1 MNRTFAFVTALAA
14 GMTTAAGLA
23 QTASQP
29 AAAPATTA
37 PAASSAPAAAAPAS
51 IPVQVVQA
59 KIAVIEYEQATAATN
74 EGQRALIALQKKY
87 EPQKTQLQNLQN
99 EIESLTKQLQSAPAT
114 MTDEERASRAR
125 TIDTKQKQLQR
136 DGDDATAAFNAEL
149 QETLGAIAKKLG
161 PIVIKYVQDNGY
173 TLLLDNT
180 GQQGGLSVL
189 WTAPGTTD
197 ISQAIVDAYN
207 ASSGVAAPAVPSAP
221 SASRPRP
228 TTTTPKPATPASA
241 PKQ

>member
-1 MNRTFAFVTALAA
+1 MNRTVALVTALAA
-14 GMTTAAGLA
+14 GMTSAAGVA
-23 QTASQP
+23 QTAGPQ
-29 AAAPATTA
+29 APATA
-37 PAASSAPAAAAPAS
+37 PAPATAHAPVAL
-51 IPVQVVQA
+51 QVVPA

-74 EGQRALIALQKKY
+74 EGQRALQALQKKY
-87 EPQKTQLQNLQN
+87 EPQKNQLQALQT

-125 TIDTKQKQLQR
+125 TIETKQKQLQR

-149 QETLGAIAKKLG
+149 QETLGTVAKKLG

-173 TLLLDNT
+173 TMLLDNT

-189 WTAPGTTD
+189 WTQPGTTD
-197 ISQAIVDAYN
+197 ISQAVVDAYN

-228 TTTTPKPATPASA
+228 TTTTPAKPATTT
-241 PKQ
+241 PK